1 MKLFASLQRSSFILP
16 RSPGRLLGCPRG
28 SSAPKSVRQRCLGH
42 DPWRRTPLQP
52 WLLAALPG
60 GPPLTGRGLLA
71 KGHVDLHTHTHH
83 SRILWIWVD
92 DRQQEWWNRQD
103 DVWYLIDWEML
114 SRNYSPARWD
124 WRTQLCS
131 SDPHP
136 KAIQITL
143 FPFSELFDCFQV
155 PAWPQ
160 HCDQQW
166 RGAEREQAVRRI
178 FKDDILDLRSVCT
191 HLPYLHRFQLNSPSR
206 SSLITS

>member
-92 DRQQEWWNRQD
+92 DRQQEWWNRQVD
-103 DVWYLIDWEML
+103 AWCLIDWEML

-124 WRTQLCS
+124 WWTQLCS

-136 KAIQITL
+136 KAISKSHS
-143 FPFSELFDCFQV
+143 FPFLNFLTVS
-155 PAWPQ
+155 
-160 HCDQQW
+160 
-166 RGAEREQAVRRI
+166 
-178 FKDDILDLRSVCT
+178 
-191 HLPYLHRFQLNSPSR
+191 RFQLGLNIATNNGGGLSESR
-206 SSLITS
+206 QSAGFSKTISWIFGQSALTFHINKDSNLIVNLDLV